1 MLPWF
6 QDSQRPLY
14 LAPMAGVTDS
24 VFRRICKEQGADVT
38 VTEFVSAEGILHR
51 NERTREMIRF
61 DSLERP
67 IGVQLFGADPFHLA
81 EATKAVIDWAQPDFI
96 DLNFGCPV
104 NKVVCRHGGSA
115 LLRDCPLLEKV
126 ASAVVKAATPC
137 PVTAK
142 IRLGWDAKTINSNET
157 GRVLEAA
164 GVEAIAVHGRTREQ
178 GYSGLADWTRIGEV
192 AATLSIPVI
201 GNGDIHS
208 AEEVA
213 DRFRTTKVRGLMI
226 GRAAMTNPWLFRQAK
241 HYLER
246 GELLPDPTPE
256 FRWKHILRHCALAV
270 GENEAEQH
278 TMCSLRGRLMAYS
291 KGMPGG
297 RALRSE
303 FQQVATLAQLEDLA
317 ARHLDWISSGVAEPE
332 AVELVL

>member
-67 IGVQLFGADPFHLA
+67 IGVQLFGADPDHLA
-81 EATKAVIDWAQPDFI
+81 EATKVVIDWVQPDFI

-142 IRLGWDAKTINSNET
+142 IRLGWDAMTINSNET

-178 GYSGLADWTRIGEV
+178 GYSGLADWTRIEEV
-192 AATLSIPVI
+192 AGTLSIPVV
-201 GNGDIHS
+201 GNGDIRS
-208 AEEVA
+208 AQEVA

-241 HYLER
+241 HYLVR
-246 GELLPDPTPE
+246 GELLPDTTPE
-256 FRWKHILRHCALAV
+256 FRWKHILRHCTLAV
-270 GENEAEQH
+270 GESGAEQH

-297 RALRSE
+297 RMLRSE
-303 FQQVATLAQLEDLA
+303 SQRVATLAQLEDLA
-317 ARHLDWISSGVAEPE
+317 ARHLDWISSGAAEPE
-332 AVELVL
+332 AVESVL

>member
-67 IGVQLFGADPFHLA
+67 IGVQLFGADPDHLA
-81 EATKAVIDWAQPDFI
+81 EATKVVIDWVQPDFI

-104 NKVVCRHGGSA
+104 NKVVCRQGGAA

-126 ASAVVKAATPC
+126 ACAVVKAATPC

-178 GYSGLADWTRIGEV
+178 GYSGLADWTRIEEV
-192 AATLSIPVI
+192 AGTLSIPVV
-201 GNGDIHS
+201 GNGDIRS
-208 AEEVA
+208 AQEVA

-226 GRAAMTNPWLFRQAK
+226 GRAAMANPWLFRQAK

-246 GELLPDPTPE
+246 GEPLPDPTPE
-256 FRWKHILRHCALAV
+256 FRWKHILRHCTLAV
-270 GENEAEQH
+270 GESGAEQH

-297 RALRSE
+297 RMLRSE
-303 FQQVATLAQLEDLA
+303 FQRVATLAQLEDLA
-317 ARHLDWISSGVAEPE
+317 ARHLDWISSGAAEPE
-332 AVELVL
+332 AVESVL

>member
-1 MLPWF
+1 
-6 QDSQRPLY
+6 
-14 LAPMAGVTDS
+14 MAGVTDS

-61 DSLERP
+61 DSLEHP
-67 IGVQLFGADPFHLA
+67 IGVQLFGADPDHLA
-81 EATKAVIDWAQPDFI
+81 EATKVVIDWVQPDFI

-104 NKVVCRHGGSA
+104 NKVVCRQGGAA

-126 ASAVVKAATPC
+126 ACAVVKAATPC

-178 GYSGLADWTRIGEV
+178 GYSGLADWTRIEEV
-192 AATLSIPVI
+192 AGTLSIPVV
-201 GNGDIHS
+201 GNGDIRS
-208 AEEVA
+208 AQEVA

-226 GRAAMTNPWLFRQAK
+226 GRAAMANPWLFRQAK

-246 GELLPDPTPE
+246 GEPLPDPTPE
-256 FRWKHILRHCALAV
+256 FRWKHILRHCTLAV
-270 GENEAEQH
+270 GESGAEQH

-297 RALRSE
+297 RMLRSE
-303 FQQVATLAQLEDLA
+303 FQRVATLAQLEDLA
-317 ARHLDWISSGVAEPE
+317 ARHLDWISSGAAEPE
-332 AVELVL
+332 AVESVL

>member
-67 IGVQLFGADPFHLA
+67 IGVQLFGADPDHLA
-81 EATKAVIDWAQPDFI
+81 EATKVVIDWVQPDFI

-104 NKVVCRHGGSA
+104 NKVVCRQGGAA

-126 ASAVVKAATPC
+126 ACAVVKAATPC

-178 GYSGLADWTRIGEV
+178 GYSGLADWTRIEEIAG
-192 AATLSIPVI
+192 TLSIPVI
-201 GNGDIHS
+201 GNGDIRS
-208 AEEVA
+208 AQEVA

-226 GRAAMTNPWLFRQAK
+226 GRAAMANPWLFRQAK

-246 GELLPDPTPE
+246 GEPLPDPTPE
-256 FRWKHILRHCALAV
+256 FRWKHILRHCTLAV
-270 GENEAEQH
+270 GESGAEQH

-297 RALRSE
+297 RMLRSE
-303 FQQVATLAQLEDLA
+303 FQRVATLAQLEDLA
-317 ARHLDWISSGVAEPE
+317 ARHLDWISSGAAEPE
-332 AVELVL
+332 AVESVL